1 MFTER
6 LTFHWRFALKSSCSL
21 NKIVEKVV
29 YLGHVFG
36 IWEVFFGFWEVF
48 WIPGIVL
55 DSGSVFGFW
64 KVFWILG
71 IVWDSGGV
79 FGFWKLFWILGSVL
93 SSRATGVNP
102 LIRLFN
108 FLFLNIKRAM
118 VAIVIYRQPHHSV
131 EGTVLLGL
139 IRLM

>member
-36 IWEVFFGFWEVF
+36 IWEVF

-55 DSGSVFGFW
+55 DSGKCFGFLELFGILEVFLDSGNCFGFW
-64 KVFWILG
+64 
-71 IVWDSGGV
+71 GV
-79 FGFWKLFWILGSVL
+79 FC
-93 SSRATGVNP
+93 
-102 LIRLFN
+102 
-108 FLFLNIKRAM
+108 
-118 VAIVIYRQPHHSV
+118 PH
-131 EGTVLLGL
+131 EPPE
-139 IRLM
+139 